1 MIALP
6 GILILGI
13 VYQFAGHALRQ
24 QLDQRTLA
32 VATNLSDATAGFVR
46 GKNVLELNALI
57 TKYARLDGVA
67 YVFIADLAG
76 NVLGSSVG
84 TLPAELRP
92 HASQDMRQTVERSLR
107 FRGRPVQETRVP
119 ILEGQAGAAYV
130 GIWRDAAEAEIRNLL
145 LPMVGLIALAI
156 VAGIIASLLLA
167 RRITR
172 PILGLA
178 VVADKISKGDLDV
191 PIEMDSNDEMDEL
204 ARSLERMRN
213 SLKVAMARVG
223 QASTVKS

>member
-1 MIALP
+1 MIVLP

-13 VYQFAGHALRQ
+13 VYRLAGHALRE

-67 YVFIADLAG
+67 YVFIADLGG

-84 TLPAELRP
+84 NLPPELRP
-92 HASQDMRQTVERSLR
+92 QASQNMRQTAERSLH

-119 ILEGQAGAAYV
+119 ILEGRAGAAYV
-130 GIWRDAAEAEIRNLL
+130 GIWGDTAEAEIRNLL
-145 LPMVGLIALAI
+145 LPIVGLIALAI

-191 PIEMDSNDEMDEL
+191 PIEMDSNDEIDEL

-213 SLKVAMARVG
+213 SLKVAMARVS
-223 QASTVKS
+223 QASTLKG